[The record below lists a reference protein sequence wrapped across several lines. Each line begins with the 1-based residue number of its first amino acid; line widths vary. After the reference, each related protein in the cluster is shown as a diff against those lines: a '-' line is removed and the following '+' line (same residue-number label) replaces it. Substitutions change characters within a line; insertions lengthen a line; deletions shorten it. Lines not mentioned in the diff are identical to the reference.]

1 MESDRFNG
9 SIRVSKNG
17 RYFVNENGQPFFWLG
32 DTAWPLFGQ
41 YSRQEAEQWLEVR
54 ARKGFTVVQGVLG
67 WGGGTGMETNL
78 PGPNYA
84 GHQPWL
90 EGPEHPN
97 EVYFENVD
105 YILTTAEKL
114 GLVLAM
120 LPTWGYYVVEAQTFN
135 TQNAR
140 AYGRWLGERYKDCPN
155 VIWVSG
161 GDRIPTGREEV
172 YRALAYG
179 LGEGD
184 GGAHLITYHPCG
196 WRHSSQ
202 FFHAEDWLDFNM
214 IETWTE
220 WVRVYEAVRTDY
232 GLVPVKPVV
241 LGEPAYEDGP
251 EYPLGPITP
260 LVTRRQ
266 AWWTFMGGG
275 FFTYG
280 HNQNWRMEPG
290 SLSCLNSPGANQM
303 TIFQKIVRSRP
314 YWEMI
319 PDQSFFA
326 NGIGSENTLNTA
338 LRTVDSSCSMIYLS
352 SPCHVQLYLERILTR
367 RVKVIWVNPQT
378 GEERDGGTYLTGN
391 MNEKAF
397 PDSWVRTPFTVPGIW
412 EDAVLI
418 LDGVD

>member
-1 MESDRFNG
+1 
-9 SIRVSKNG
+9 
-17 RYFVNENGQPFFWLG
+17 
-32 DTAWPLFGQ
+32 
-41 YSRQEAEQWLEVR
+41 
-54 ARKGFTVVQGVLG
+54 
-67 WGGGTGMETNL
+67 
-78 PGPNYA
+78 
-84 GHQPWL
+84 
-90 EGPEHPN
+90 
-97 EVYFENVD
+97 
-105 YILTTAEKL
+105 
-114 GLVLAM
+114 
-120 LPTWGYYVVEAQTFN
+120 
-135 TQNAR
+135 
-140 AYGRWLGERYKDCPN
+140 
-155 VIWVSG
+155 
-161 GDRIPTGREEV
+161 
-172 YRALAYG
+172 
-179 LGEGD
+179 
-184 GGAHLITYHPCG
+184 
-196 WRHSSQ
+196 
-202 FFHAEDWLDFNM
+202 
-214 IETWTE
+214 
-220 WVRVYEAVRTDY
+220 VRTDY